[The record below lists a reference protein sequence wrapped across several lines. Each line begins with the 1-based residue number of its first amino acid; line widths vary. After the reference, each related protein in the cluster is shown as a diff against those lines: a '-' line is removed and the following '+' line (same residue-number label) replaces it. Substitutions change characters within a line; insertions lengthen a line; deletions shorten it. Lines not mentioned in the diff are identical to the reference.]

1 MLIKGTH
8 LNLNLEHLGLKSP
21 ELIILVRSDLFN
33 GVSVA
38 FHLPIDYE
46 VNLTLDLS

>member
-8 LNLNLEHLGLKSP
+8 LNLNLEHLGLKSQ

-33 GVSVA
+33 GVSAA
-38 FHLPIDYE
+38 F
-46 VNLTLDLS
+46 